1 MMNDIP
7 KTLLE
12 QPKPLFFKKNVYS
25 GRLYTNGKENRKNQ
39 LELMKEGE
47 IIESVLRHSWSLLDE
62 VTYLKAL
69 VRVLEGDLA
78 KTEKRPAGFLSKLG
92 ADV

>member
-7 KTLLE
+7 PTLLE

-25 GRLYTNGKENRKNQ
+25 GRLYANEKENRKNQ
-39 LELMKEGE
+39 LDPMKEGE

-62 VTYLKAL
+62 ATYLKAL

-78 KTEKRPAGFLSKLG
+78 KTEKRPACFLSKLG
-92 ADV
+92 VDV